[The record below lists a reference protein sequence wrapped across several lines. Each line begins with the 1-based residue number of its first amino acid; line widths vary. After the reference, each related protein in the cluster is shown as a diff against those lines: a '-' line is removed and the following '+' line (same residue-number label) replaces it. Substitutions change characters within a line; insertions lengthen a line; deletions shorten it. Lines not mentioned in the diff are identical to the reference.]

1 MPSSLVEGNC
11 NRATCTSLDVS
22 TTTGR
27 YVTNMTFIP
36 APTPTPI
43 PTMTDWARVLYGL
56 ILGVVAALMIQRR
69 LFAA

>member
-1 MPSSLVEGNC
+1 
-11 NRATCTSLDVS
+11 
-22 TTTGR
+22 
-27 YVTNMTFIP
+27 MTFIP